1 MSESKLNPRFPHL
14 LVVKRA
20 SVDADG
26 VPITDSDGNIV
37 EETVLESYFGYRTQT
52 MNTSSSGDVIK
63 ADYKL
68 ALPRTTVNI
77 MANDKIYITDYTRSF
92 VATVLKFN
100 TFNLGSNIWANEIK
114 N

>member
-1 MSESKLNPRFPHL
+1 MSESELNPRFPHSM
-14 LVVKRA
+14 VVKRV

-26 VPITDSDGNIV
+26 VPVTDSEGNTI
-37 EETVLESYFGYRTQT
+37 EETVLSSFFGYRTQA
-52 MNTSSSGDVIK
+52 MNTSSAGDVIK

-68 ALPRTTVNI
+68 ALPKTLADVRS
-77 MANDKIYITDYTRSF
+77 NDKIYITDYTRSF

>member
-1 MSESKLNPRFPHL
+1 MSESVLNPRFPHSL
-14 LVVKRA
+14 IVKRP
-20 SVDADG
+20 SVDSDG
-26 VPITDSDGNIV
+26 VPITDSDGNIT
-37 EETVLESYFGYRTQT
+37 EQTILESKFGYRTQT
-52 MNTSSSGDVIK
+52 MNTSSAGDVIK

-68 ALPRTTVNI
+68 SLPRTTANVI
-77 MANDKIYITDYTRSF
+77 ANDKLYITDYTRSF